1 MTINLK
7 NFLKDK
13 PKLSKMGEFQQ
24 LQEID
29 GLEISA
35 VSADLYGSGRDDLS
49 LFYFKDGANYA
60 AIYTNNS
67 ICSESITWNRNIRKK
82 LVKAL
87 LVNTKNANTFTGTN
101 GQEGLVNISK
111 ALAKNLTLK
120 EAKKKDGT
128 TNVIK
133 PNEILFASTGV
144 IGEKFPTQ
152 QIKTSIPNLVEKLR
166 DRHNKFVWFKAA
178 SSIMTTDTR
187 PKLAYEECR
196 LWNKDIRLCA
206 IAKGSGMISPNLGTM
221 LAFIFTDADIPSI
234 YLKGLLK
241 RTVGSSFNSIT
252 VDSDTSTND
261 MVAIFSTCKVKTG
274 KIYNLLDPKL
284 RDFENALQRLMLNL
298 AKQIVSDGEGAKK
311 FVTVKVIN
319 ARSQQMAKNIAFSV
333 ANSPLFK
340 TAMAGE
346 DPNWG
351 RVVMG
356 IGKSGEKIQPEK
368 IEIKFGDLKVAEKG
382 KISEEYDEAKLKEY
396 MKWDSILIEIN
407 LKLGQSVYEC
417 YTCDFTNDY
426 ININTDYR
434 N

>member
-7 NFLKDK
+7 NFLKGK
-13 PKLSKMGEFQQ
+13 PKMSKMGEFQQ

-206 IAKGSGMISPNLGTM
+206 IA
-221 LAFIFTDADIPSI
+221 
-234 YLKGLLK
+234 
-241 RTVGSSFNSIT
+241 
-252 VDSDTSTND
+252 
-261 MVAIFSTCKVKTG
+261 
-274 KIYNLLDPKL
+274 
-284 RDFENALQRLMLNL
+284 
-298 AKQIVSDGEGAKK
+298 VSY
-311 FVTVKVIN
+311 THLTLPTIC
-319 ARSQQMAKNIAFSV
+319 SV
-333 ANSPLFK
+333 
-340 TAMAGE
+340 
-346 DPNWG
+346 
-351 RVVMG
+351 
-356 IGKSGEKIQPEK
+356 
-368 IEIKFGDLKVAEKG
+368 
-382 KISEEYDEAKLKEY
+382 
-396 MKWDSILIEIN
+396 
-407 LKLGQSVYEC
+407 
-417 YTCDFTNDY
+417 
-426 ININTDYR
+426 
-434 N
+434 

>member
-24 LQEID
+24 LQEIE

-35 VSADLYGSGRDDLS
+35 ISADLYGSGRDDLC

-60 AIYTNNS
+60 AIYTSNS

-82 LVKAL
+82 FIKAL
-87 LVNTKNANTFTGTN
+87 MVNTKNANTFSGPN
-101 GQEGLVNISK
+101 GQEGLQSISK
-111 ALAKNLTLK
+111 TLAKNLTLK
-120 EAKKKDGT
+120 EAQKEDGT
-128 TNVIK
+128 TNVVK

-152 QIKTSIPNLVEKLR
+152 KIKGNIPNLVEKLR
-166 DRHNKFVWFKAA
+166 DKQNKFIWFKAA

-196 LWNKDIRLCA
+196 LWNKDIRLSA
-206 IAKGSGMISPNLGTM
+206 IAKGSGMIAPNMATM
-221 LAFIFTDADIPSI
+221 LAFVFTDADIPSV

-241 RTVGSSFNSIT
+241 RTVNNSFNAIT

-261 MVAIFSTCKVKTG
+261 MVAIFSTNKVKTG
-274 KIYNLLDPKL
+274 KIYNQLDPKL
-284 RDFENALQRLMLNL
+284 KDFENALQRLLLNL

-311 FVTVKVIN
+311 FITVKVIN
-319 ARSQQMAKNIAFSV
+319 ARSQQMAKTIAFSI

-351 RVVMG
+351 RIIMA
-356 IGKSGEKIQPEK
+356 IGKSGEKVSPDK

-382 KISEEYDEAKLKEY
+382 RISEEYDEEKLKEY
-396 MKWDSILIEIN
+396 MRWDSLLIEVN
-407 LKLGQSVYEC
+407 LKLGHGFYEC
-417 YTCDFTNDY
+417 YTCDLTNDY
-426 ININTDYR
+426 VKINADYR

>member
-24 LQEID
+24 LQEIE

-35 VSADLYGSGRDDLS
+35 VSADLYGSGRDDLC

-67 ICSESITWNRNIRKK
+67 VCSESITWNRNIRKK
-82 LVKAL
+82 FIKAL
-87 LVNTKNANTFTGTN
+87 LVNTKNANTFVGPN
-101 GQEGLVNISK
+101 GQESLQTISK
-111 ALAKNLTLK
+111 SLAKNLTLK
-120 EAKKKDGT
+120 EAQKEDGT
-128 TNVIK
+128 TNVIR

-152 QIKTSIPNLVEKLR
+152 QIKGNLPNLVDKLR
-166 DRHNKFVWFKAA
+166 DRQNKFVWFKAA

-196 LWNKDIRLCA
+196 LWNKDIRLSA
-206 IAKGSGMISPNLGTM
+206 IAKGSGMIAPNMATM
-221 LAFIFTDADIPSI
+221 LAFVFTDADIPSV

-241 RTVGSSFNSIT
+241 RAVTNSFNSIT

-261 MVAIFSTCKVKTG
+261 MVAIFSTNKVKTG
-274 KIYNLLDPKL
+274 KIYNVLDPKL
-284 RDFENALQRLMLNL
+284 RDFDNALQRLLLNL

-311 FVTVKVIN
+311 FITVRVVN
-319 ARSQQMAKNIAFSV
+319 ARSQQMAKTIGFSI
-333 ANSPLFK
+333 ANSPLVK

-351 RVVMG
+351 RIIMA
-356 IGKSGEKIQPEK
+356 IGKSGEKVSPEK
-368 IEIKFGDLKVAEKG
+368 IEIKLGDLKVAEKG
-382 KISEEYDEAKLKEY
+382 KISEEYNEAKLKEY
-396 MKWDSILIEIN
+396 MKWDSLVIEVN
-407 LKLGQSVYEC
+407 LKLGQGFYEC
-417 YTCDFTNDY
+417 YTCDLTNDY
-426 ININTDYR
+426 IDINADYR